1 MVVRRRVLLLLLG
14 IVGSYGALVWRDR
27 SARPARWVGVTE
39 CGWRGSPKVIVRG
52 GLRPIDSVA
61 VDAHERVHAEQCK
74 ALGPV
79 RYRWRNLTGAGKLG
93 LEVPAYCAGARVRAR
108 TPRDTAF
115 VRSTMTA
122 DLLVALADVVDSTTI
137 VRAVDWACPE
147 FARR

>member
-14 IVGSYGALVWRDR
+14 VVASYGALVWRDR
-27 SARPARWVGVTE
+27 ASRQARWVGITE
-39 CGWRGSPKVIVRG
+39 CGWTGHPRVIVRS
-52 GLRPIDSVA
+52 GLRDSAA

-74 ALGPV
+74 TLGPF
-79 RYRWRNLTGAGKLG
+79 RYRWRNLSGSGKLA
-93 LEVPAYCAGARVRAR
+93 LEVPAYCAGARARAR
-108 TPRDTAF
+108 TARDTAF

-137 VRAVDWACPE
+137 LRAVTATCPE